1 MTTGERIRLFRKE
14 QGLTQDDL
22 AHKMGIKRGTLAQYE
37 SNRRN
42 PKLEMLEKIS
52 GALGVEIGRLC
63 GFSSLDEVLKA
74 TDPDAKEDLYKVA
87 GAATQN
93 IDIQSQREELESGI
107 DKFNNVG
114 REEAVK
120 RIQELTRLSR
130 YSYNLHDEVEWA
142 ADVLEDAQNAAGSAA
157 DDAAT
162 DDPKE

>member
-1 MTTGERIRLFRKE
+1 MQKIAQER
-14 QGLTQDDL
+14 
-22 AHKMGIKRGTLAQYE
+22 
-37 SNRRN
+37 
-42 PKLEMLEKIS
+42 KIS
-52 GALGVEIGRLC
+52 LKELSRRAEIPYTTIYNMVKRDSSRVSPENLQKLADALGVEIGELYGLC
-63 GFSSLDEVLKA
+63 SLDEVLKA
-74 TDPDAKEDLYKVA
+74 ADPDAKEDLYKVA

-93 IDIQSQREELESGI
+93 IDIQSQREELESAF
-107 DKFNNVG
+107 DKLNNVG

-142 ADVLEDAQNAAGSAA
+142 ADVLEDAQNAAGSVA

>member
-1 MTTGERIRLFRKE
+1 MTTGERIRFFRKK

-42 PKLEMLEKIS
+42 PKLETLEKIS

-63 GFSSLDEVLKA
+63 GFSSLDEVLKVA
-74 TDPDAKEDLYKVA
+74 DPDAKADLCKVA
-87 GAATQN
+87 DSATQN
-93 IDIQSQREELESGI
+93 INIQSQREELESAF
-107 DKFNNVG
+107 DKLNNVG

-120 RIQELTRLSR
+120 RVQELTRLSK

-157 DDAAT
+157 GDAAT

>member
-1 MTTGERIRLFRKE
+1 MQKIAQER
-14 QGLTQDDL
+14 
-22 AHKMGIKRGTLAQYE
+22 
-37 SNRRN
+37 
-42 PKLEMLEKIS
+42 KIS
-52 GALGVEIGRLC
+52 LKELSRRAGIPYTTIYNMVKRDSSRVSPENLQKLADALGVEIGKLYGYVRY
-63 GFSSLDEVLKA
+63 DEVPKGC
-74 TDPDAKEDLYKVA
+74 DPKRKKIFIRRRVRH
-87 GAATQN
+87 TQN
-93 IDIQSQREELESGI
+93 IDIQSQREELESAF
-107 DKFNNVG
+107 DKLNNVG

>member
-1 MTTGERIRLFRKE
+1 MTTGERIRFFRKK

-42 PKLEMLEKIS
+42 PKLETLEKIS

-63 GFSSLDEVLKA
+63 GFSSLDEALKIA
-74 TDPDAKEDLYKVA
+74 DSDEKEDLCKIA
-87 GAATQN
+87 GIAAQN
-93 IDIQSQREELESGI
+93 INIQSQREKLESAF
-107 DKFNNVG
+107 DKLNNVG